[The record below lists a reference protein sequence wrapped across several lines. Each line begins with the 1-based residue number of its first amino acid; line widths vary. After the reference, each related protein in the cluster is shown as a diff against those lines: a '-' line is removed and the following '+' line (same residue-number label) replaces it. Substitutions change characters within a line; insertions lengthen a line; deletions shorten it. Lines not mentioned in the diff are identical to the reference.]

1 METEFFELFDDY
13 NSYTI
18 TEQNTVIFEEV
29 FPSEINEL
37 ADSYMDID
45 IDSSLSAA
53 QDISVAEDMQQ
64 ESIFDSFINLFD
76 DVYNSIAG
84 DEHTVTI
91 DNFSADGTIDL
102 KHNVIVEGNV
112 AHDIQF
118 TDRQTNS
125 SCSLMAQ
132 EQFVNRY
139 TGQSIPEEYLEWQA
153 GQWGVYDP
161 VNGTSEEGQSMIL
174 DHFNIPHGPHKAH
187 CEIEDLNEAISAKED
202 ILIGVDAREFYN
214 DPSFPPGSGHAVAIV
229 GRGID
234 PTTGEVAGFYVTD
247 SNFPQ
252 TARFVNVEKMQN
264 SWFGDMITVPE
275 KSIV

>member
-1 METEFFELFDDY
+1 MMDTELFELFDDCSS
-13 NSYTI
+13 NII
-18 TEQNTVIFEEV
+18 TDELTDNYIDAD
-29 FPSEINEL
+29 IN
-37 ADSYMDID
+37 
-45 IDSSLSAA
+45 SSLSET
-53 QDISVAEDMQQ
+53 QDFFVAEDMQQ
-64 ESIFDSFINLFD
+64 ENIFDNFINLFD

-84 DEHTVTI
+84 NEHTVTI
-91 DNFSADGTIDL
+91 DNFSADGTMDL

-118 TDRQTNS
+118 TDQQTRS

-153 GQWGVYDP
+153 GKWGVYDP
-161 VNGTSEEGQSMIL
+161 VNGTVPEGQSMIL
-174 DHFNIPHGPHKAH
+174 DHFNIPHGPHEIH
-187 CEIEDLNEAISAKED
+187 CEIEDLNAAISAKKD

-252 TARFVNVEKMQN
+252 SARFVNVEKMQD